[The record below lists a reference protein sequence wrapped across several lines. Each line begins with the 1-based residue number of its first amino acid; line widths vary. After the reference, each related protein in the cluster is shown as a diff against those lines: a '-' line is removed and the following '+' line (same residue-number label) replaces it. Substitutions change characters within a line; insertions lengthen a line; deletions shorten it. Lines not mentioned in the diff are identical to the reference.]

1 MKKSDIIKVIREEI
15 LNELEYTP
23 HGLLQVNDLSE
34 ELGKTFK
41 KLAHGISRDL
51 DSKENRAVGQTLKAY
66 NAYFVLLKKMKPLF
80 EGLNELYRQKI
91 SHLDI
96 KVNNIVIHKGV
107 FKYIDFGLS
116 SKLSE
121 SDHFKNRSISE
132 FNNTRFYLWYPTDYI
147 YSHASKSDLKDEIS
161 NMKRRKHCP
170 SQSKTKRSLRGFAD
184 ISRTIMIPC
193 RLDSV

>member
-66 NAYFVLLKKMKPLF
+66 NAYFVLLKKM
-80 EGLNELYRQKI
+80 N
-91 SHLDI
+91 
-96 KVNNIVIHKGV
+96 KV
-107 FKYIDFGLS
+107 
-116 SKLSE
+116 
-121 SDHFKNRSISE
+121 
-132 FNNTRFYLWYPTDYI
+132 
-147 YSHASKSDLKDEIS
+147 LK
-161 NMKRRKHCP
+161 
-170 SQSKTKRSLRGFAD
+170 
-184 ISRTIMIPC
+184 
-193 RLDSV
+193 